1 MVKLDILVIL
11 VEQAQQGGLVRLV
24 IEGRLVREGLV
35 EVPRVTLVE
44 QGLQDGLGRR
54 EYLVV
59 QRALLEQLAVG
70 D

>member
-1 MVKLDILVIL
+1 VVKLVILVIL

-24 IEGRLVREGLV
+24 IEDRLVREGLV

-59 QRALLEQLAVG
+59 QRALLEQLAVE